1 MDHQTRRHFL
11 RAGLALAGLG
21 LLSGCGQVSL
31 PGQPPA
37 KLPRLGYLGNANS
50 GATGPTWSYDALV
63 EGLRELGWVEGR
75 TIALE
80 PRWTEGRSELIPELA
95 AELVHLPVDVL
106 VAGDF
111 ATAAAAAAVTS
122 TLPIVFTS
130 VPDPVGRGLVCSLAH
145 PCGNLTGLSTLAEGL
160 DGKRLELLTDT
171 IPGLTRV
178 AVLWHQPAMLP
189 EFQRTQAATQMK
201 GVQLLSMGVADPNGI
216 PSAFQAAMS
225 DGAQAL
231 VTVTNGLTQRAI
243 SRIVELAAQHRLPS
257 MYQSRDF
264 VEAGGLMS
272 YGPSLV
278 DQHRRAAWYAD
289 RIIRGAKLADLPVE
303 QPTEFEFVLNLKTAQ
318 AMGLSIPQP
327 VLAQATEFIR

>member
-1 MDHQTRRHFL
+1 MVRADRRQFL
-11 RAGLALAGLG
+11 QGSLALAGIA
-21 LLSGCGQVSL
+21 LLAGCGAL
-31 PGQPPA
+31 PPQAQPPA
-37 KLPRLGYLGNANS
+37 KLPRVGYLGNANS
-50 GATGPTWSYDALV
+50 PATGPTWSYDALV

-95 AELVHLPVDVL
+95 AELVHLPVEVL
-106 VAGDF
+106 VASDF

-130 VPDPVGRGLVCSLAH
+130 VPDPVGRGLVCSLTH

-178 AVLWHQPAMLP
+178 AILWHQPAMLP

-201 GVQLLSMGVADPNGI
+201 RVQLLSMGVADPNGI

-243 SRIVELAAQHRLPS
+243 GRIVELAAQHRLPA
-257 MYQSRDF
+257 MYQSRNF
-264 VEAGGLMS
+264 VDAGGLMS

-278 DQHRRAAWYAD
+278 DQHRGAASYVD
-289 RIIRGAKLADLPVE
+289 KILRGAKPADLPVE
-303 QPTEFEFVLNLKTAQ
+303 QPTKFEFVLNLKTAE
-318 AMGLSIPQP
+318 ALGLSMPQS
-327 VLAQATEFIR
+327 VLAQATELIQ